1 MFTRMITKSSRSHNI
16 FSSFRCG
23 NYSSSISPELKNT
36 SVVNDVEP
44 VRQPKN
50 ERNSKTK
57 QYSMVAAA
65 FASLNLEAK
74 SAEIQTP
81 FTDKKISEAK
91 SIDELLS
98 LCNGTGVSRRYALK
112 VKKTIFILTCR

>member
-1 MFTRMITKSSRSHNI
+1 MFTRMIARPSRNHNI
-16 FSSFRCG
+16 FSSFRYG
-23 NYSSSISPELKNT
+23 NYSSSSVSPEPKT
-36 SVVNDVEP
+36 TGVINDVESL
-44 VRQPKN
+44 QSPKN
-50 ERNSKTK
+50 GRNSRVK
-57 QYSMVAAA
+57 QNTMVAAA

-112 VKKTIFILTCR
+112 VNKIK